1 MVRIPSGDSRFGRA
15 FTLPPSG
22 VRLRPHTMSD
32 PGGAHGYARSNSYPC
47 SDVYSYSYSRRYF
60 AYPGAHAFGY
70 PRALSRCRE

>member
-1 MVRIPSGDSRFGRA
+1 
-15 FTLPPSG
+15 
-22 VRLRPHTMSD
+22 MSD